1 MKPVCLPEKYE
12 ILGELGTGGMGQV
25 YHARDRVLGREV
37 ALKMLSEQCA
47 ANPVFV
53 DRFLTEARAA
63 ASLNHPNIVQIYEFG
78 ESGKAHY
85 LAMELVRGR
94 TLTEELKK
102 VGRFTESRTI
112 ALSLTACRTLEA
124 AHRAGIVH
132 RDVKPDN
139 IMFDERGRFKLVD
152 LGLAKNLH
160 EDVSHTM
167 TGQSLGTPHFI
178 APEQILGARVID
190 QRADIYSLGATMYKL
205 ATGAVPF
212 DGTSGAHIMSRHL
225 HDPLPDPRLKAPE
238 LSAGFCR
245 ILGRMMAKDPD
256 HRYQDMP
263 ELERDLL
270 TLQRGGHVEAIA
282 AVPAGVEET
291 IFLDQPGA
299 APARAW
305 EQAQLDKVAKR
316 LSALVGPLAR
326 VLVQRASRTA
336 ADWTALGAELA
347 THIGDEQERA
357 AFLDY
362 CGRVMAGGGTSTV
375 TTPAP
380 FFEALTQPVDP
391 SARTPVPQAPRT
403 PEFSLE
409 AETRA
414 RIVSLLSDRIGP
426 IASLLVRKEAPRSH
440 SLDDLAERLARA
452 IPDADQRRSFTEAV
466 RQRGR

>member
-85 LAMELVRGR
+85 LAMELVRGS
-94 TLTEELKK
+94 TLTDELKK
-102 VGRFTESRTI
+102 VGRFSEGRTI
-112 ALSLTACRTLEA
+112 ALVLTACRTLEA

-139 IMFDERGRFKLVD
+139 IMFDERGSFKLVD

-160 EDVSHTM
+160 EDTGHTM

-178 APEQILGARVID
+178 APEQIMGARVID

-205 ATGAVPF
+205 ATGCVPF

-245 ILGRMMAKDPD
+245 ILGRMMAKDPE

-270 TLQRGGHVEAIA
+270 TLQRGGQVEAIA
-282 AVPAGVEET
+282 AVPAGVQDT
-291 IFLDQPGA
+291 IFLEDPGFV
-299 APARAW
+299 PARTW
-305 EQAQLDKVAKR
+305 DQAQLDKVAKR

-347 THIGDEQERA
+347 THIGDDRKRA

-362 CGRVMAGGGTSTV
+362 FGRVAAGGGTSIV
-375 TTPAP
+375 TTPEP

-391 SARTPVPQAPRT
+391 RARTPLPQSARTPALNLDADVQ
-403 PEFSLE
+403 
-409 AETRA
+409 A
-414 RIVSLLSDRIGP
+414 RIVGLLAERIGP
-426 IASLLVRKEAPRSH
+426 IASLLVRRELPRSQ

-452 IPDADQRRSFTEAV
+452 IPDADQRRIFREAMV
-466 RQRGR
+466 RPG